1 MLVYQSKETG
11 NKLQKYINKKKIVRS
26 IINSKKVPILKNVG
40 RNKKKEVTPSK
51 KGNDEKK
58 KKPVIFGKRRI
69 RALLFH

>member
-58 KKPVIFGKRRI
+58 KKTCNFR
-69 RALLFH
+69 